1 MVYGYARVSTQKQ
14 VHGSSLK
21 EQEEAL
27 RAAGAQEII
36 CDSYTGTKIDRPEF
50 SGLLEKIQAGDTLIV
65 TKMDRFA
72 RTAAE
77 GSVLVQDLH
86 KKGVIIEILNMGRA
100 DDTPMGNL
108 MVTMLLAFAQFER
121 DMIVERTQSGR
132 KAARERGVRVDGRP
146 EKFSKAQINHAME
159 LLSSHSYTE
168 VAQMTGISRSTLT
181 RARRKQRMKG

>member
-50 SGLLEKIQAGDTLIV
+50 SKLLEKIQAGDTLIV

-132 KAARERGVRVDGRP
+132 KAARDRGVRVDGRP
-146 EKFSKAQINHAME
+146 EKFAKAQINHAME
-159 LLSSHSYTE
+159 LLNGHSYTE

-181 RARRKQRMKG
+181 RARRKQKMKG